1 MTSFQAPT
9 GTRDVLAPES
19 ARVETLVGRFAHQA
33 HLAGY
38 GLIVSPMFE
47 DVGVFRRGVGEESE
61 VVRKEMYEFEDKG
74 GRMLALRPEGTAS
87 VVRAFVQHRPQIP
100 WKAWY
105 LTPAFRYERPQAG
118 RFRQHHQLGVEV
130 LGSDDPD
137 LDVEVIG
144 FLDAYLRSVGLRAIE
159 LRVNSM
165 GDAACLPRY
174 RELLASYLEE
184 HAAELCNEHQNSWQK
199 NPLRVLDCK
208 RPACL
213 AVRENAPRLS
223 DSLCDDCRAH
233 FARVTDGLDAL
244 GIAYAR
250 DDFLVRGLDYYV
262 RTTFEFSSTAL
273 DAAQNAVGG
282 GGRYDGLAESLGG
295 PPTPGVGFGSGIE
308 RVLLAAAGE
317 GIDLDAPHLDVFVID
332 LTDGTVARDLT
343 HQLRRAGIRS
353 DRAFESRSLKSQMRL
368 ADRSGARL
376 AVIIGA
382 NELAEDRATVR
393 VLGGE
398 DAHHQELVE
407 RARLIPTILELL
419 G

>member
-1 MTSFQAPT
+1 M
-9 GTRDVLAPES
+9 LAPES

-61 VVRKEMYEFEDKG
+61 VVTKEMYEFEDKG
-74 GRMLALRPEGTAS
+74 GRSLALRPEGTAS
-87 VVRAFVQHRPQIP
+87 VVRAFVQHRPLTP

-130 LGSDDPD
+130 LGTDDPD
-137 LDVEVIG
+137 VDVEVIG
-144 FLDAYLRSVGLRAIE
+144 FLHAYLRAVGLQAIE

-165 GDAACLPRY
+165 GDENCLPAY
-174 RELLASYLEE
+174 RELLSAYLEE
-184 HAAELCNEHQNSWQK
+184 HEAELCPEHQNSWRK

-213 AVRENAPRLS
+213 AVREGAPRLS
-223 DSLCDDCRAH
+223 ASLCEECRVH

-262 RTTFEFSSTAL
+262 RTTFEFASNAL
-273 DAAQNAVGG
+273 DAAQNGIAG
-282 GGRYDGLAESLGG
+282 GGRYDGLAEALGG

-308 RVLLAAAGE
+308 RVLLAADAE
-317 GIDLDAPHLDVFVID
+317 GVELDGRTARRLRRRLDRRHRRARPHRRAPSRRHRRGPRLRPALDACPAPPGRPLGCAPGGH
-332 LTDGTVARDLT
+332 RR
-343 HQLRRAGIRS
+343 RRANSPRT
-353 DRAFESRSLKSQMRL
+353 
-368 ADRSGARL
+368 
-376 AVIIGA
+376 V
-382 NELAEDRATVR
+382 TVR
-393 VLGGE
+393 VLGGD
-398 DAHHQELVE
+398 DAHRQELVE
-407 RARLIPTILELL
+407 RAKLVPRILELL

>member
-19 ARVETLVGRFAHQA
+19 ARVETLVGRFARQA

-61 VVRKEMYEFEDKG
+61 VVTKEMYEFEDKG

-87 VVRAFVQHRPQIP
+87 VVRAFVQHRPLVP

-118 RFRQHHQLGVEV
+118 RYRQHHQLGVEV
-130 LGSDDPD
+130 LGTDDPD

-144 FLDAYLRSVGLRAIE
+144 LLDAYLRSVGLRAIE

-165 GDAACLPRY
+165 GDGACLPGY
-174 RELLASYLEE
+174 RELLSAYLEA
-184 HAAELCNEHQNSWQK
+184 HVAELCSEHQNTWRK

-213 AVRENAPRLS
+213 AVREGAPRLS
-223 DSLCDDCRAH
+223 ASLCDECRAH

-244 GIAYAR
+244 GIAYTR

-262 RTTFEFSSTAL
+262 RTTFEFASSAL

-282 GGRYDGLAESLGG
+282 GGRYDGLAEALGG
-295 PPTPGVGFGSGIE
+295 PPTPGVGFGSGVE
-308 RVLLAAAGE
+308 RVLLAAEAE
-317 GIDLDAPHLDVFVID
+317 GVDLAAPPLGVFVVD
-332 LTDGTVARDLT
+332 LTDGSVARDLT
-343 HQLRRAGIRS
+343 HLLRRAGIS
-353 DRAFESRSLKSQMRL
+353 ADRAFEGRSLKAQMRL

-382 NELAEDRATVR
+382 NELAEDRATIR
-393 VLGGE
+393 VLGGA
-398 DAHHQELVE
+398 DAHHQQLVE
-407 RARLIPTILELL
+407 RAKLVSTILELL